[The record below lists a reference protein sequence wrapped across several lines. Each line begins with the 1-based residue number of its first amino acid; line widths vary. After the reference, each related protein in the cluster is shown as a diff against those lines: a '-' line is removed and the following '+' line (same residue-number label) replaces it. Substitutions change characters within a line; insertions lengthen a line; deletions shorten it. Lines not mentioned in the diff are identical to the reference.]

1 LLVPEV
7 QYVDDEGKRPID
19 EKKVRFKRN
28 IISSKSSNTRW
39 IIIITIVSFF
49 LSTVLSFLSTEIL
62 EGVNLIF
69 ALLLVLF
76 IILIGI
82 IFDMIGIAVT
92 AADEVPFHAMAS
104 RKHYA
109 AKQSIKLIR
118 NANKVSSICND
129 VIGDICGIISGAAS
143 GMIII
148 SIFRS
153 SDSLTSVIGGLCIT
167 GLVASL
173 MVGGKA
179 LGKTF
184 AIENSNF
191 IVHKVSLVLQFFNLR
206 RETIKAKR

>member
-1 LLVPEV
+1 M
-7 QYVDDEGKRPID
+7 DDEGKHPVD

-28 IISSKSSNTRW
+28 IISSRNSTTRW
-39 IIIITIVSFF
+39 SVIITIVSFF
-49 LSTVLSFLSTEIL
+49 LSTVLSFLSKEIL
-62 EGVNLIF
+62 EGADIAF

-109 AKQSIKLIR
+109 AKKAIRLIR

-129 VIGDICGIISGAAS
+129 VVGDICGIISGAAS
-143 GMIII
+143 GLIILSLFKDGNDI
-148 SIFRS
+148 GSI
-153 SDSLTSVIGGLCIT
+153 IGGLCIT

-173 MVGGKA
+173 TVGGKA

-184 AIENSNF
+184 SIENSNY
-191 IVHKVSLVLQFFNLR
+191 IVYKVSVVLQFFSFR
-206 RETIKAKR
+206 RDKIKTKK